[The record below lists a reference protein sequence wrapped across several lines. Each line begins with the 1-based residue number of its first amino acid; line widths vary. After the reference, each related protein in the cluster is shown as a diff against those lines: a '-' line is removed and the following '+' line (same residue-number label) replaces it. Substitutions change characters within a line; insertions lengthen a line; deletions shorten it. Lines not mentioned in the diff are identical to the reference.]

1 MQSATL
7 AIKIKYFDLET
18 KEGPFHAN
26 DIGTD
31 IRFVDSSACI
41 CLFMLTLELS
51 NHFYS
56 DGNVFIKS
64 SDAPSIY
71 LTLNIVVRYKY
82 IQFCLFLFFV
92 KWEIKVNR

>member
-7 AIKIKYFDLET
+7 AIKIKHCDLET

-31 IRFVDSSACI
+31 IRFVDSIACI

-71 LTLNIVVRYKY
+71 LTFQYRFQI
-82 IQFCLFLFFV
+82 
-92 KWEIKVNR
+92 